1 MVTKYI
7 IQMTHHRAI
16 GDDFQYYYKG
26 KTKSGEHVFDY
37 RKNTARRYDT
47 QDEATQD
54 MQMLV
59 AANTETP
66 SDDFSVIT
74 VRCRA

>member
-26 KTKSGEHVFDY
+26 KTKSGEPVFDY
-37 RKNTARRYDT
+37 RKNTALRYET
-47 QDEATQD
+47 QEQATQD

-66 SDDFSVIT
+66 SDDFSVIA